1 MIQAQILYRKLQ
13 AIGREVGDN
22 LQRISRSPVLSQD
35 RAFAAAIFTNELK
48 IAVQHQY
55 EPEHLFALKESVEN
69 LFDYF
74 SFDIADGDVLLVAD
88 PYSGGTKGQSLTMA
102 APLFLEGELVLFP
115 AIRAQMID
123 LAGEYPG
130 GLPSRC
136 I

>member
-74 SFDIADGDVLLVAD
+74 SLISQMEMCCWSQIHTAAERKGSRS
-88 PYSGGTKGQSLTMA
+88 PWRRRYSLKGSSYSS
-102 APLFLEGELVLFP
+102 PLSAL
-115 AIRAQMID
+115 R
-123 LAGEYPG
+123 
-130 GLPSRC
+130 
-136 I
+136 